1 MTPPKTLLP
10 IPSLPGV
17 AFIDLA
23 AIGTFCM
30 AACLALLAVR
40 GWRRARVRAM
50 SGERAAHAAG
60 RPLATRPGGRCI
72 RWVAR
77 LSLLVEP
84 FLPAWVGRRL
94 DALLRAAA
102 LDSVIEASEVVAT
115 QLLAASAFG
124 GIAVAFS
131 GGAVL
136 PAVAAALIGG
146 VLPLARLRDL
156 GRTRKREAMRQLPAL
171 LDLLTL
177 ALEAGQGVSSALAL
191 AAQRLPAGP
200 LRDEL
205 DRVQADVR
213 TGRTRSEALHAL
225 AQRLAMPAASQL
237 AATLAAGERQGAS
250 LGGLL
255 RAQAAQR
262 RQERFVRAERMA
274 LQAPV
279 KLLAPLAICIFPGT
293 FAVLFVPVVVR
304 LLAEGVL

>member
-1 MTPPKTLLP
+1 MTLFGMTLSDAML
-10 IPSLPGV
+10 LDAATLGAFCAAGCV
-17 AFIDLA
+17 AW
-23 AIGTFCM
+23 
-30 AACLALLAVR
+30 LAVR
-40 GWRRARVRAM
+40 GWRAARDGLPSRDGMAGGARRARP
-50 SGERAAHAAG
+50 G
-60 RPLATRPGGRCI
+60 RRTWLQRLDLLSRMVAPLVPTL
-72 RWVAR
+72 VA
-77 LSLLVEP
+77 
-84 FLPAWVGRRL
+84 RRL
-94 DALLRAAA
+94 DVLLRAAA
-102 LDSVIEASEVVAT
+102 LDALLEAADIVAL
-115 QLLAASAFG
+115 QLLAGVLLG
-124 GIAVAFS
+124 GAVLFVS

-136 PAVAAALIGG
+136 PAASAAFVGAALP
-146 VLPLARLRDL
+146 VLRLRDL
-156 GRTRKREAMRQLPAL
+156 GRSRKRRAMRQLPAL

-191 AAQRLPAGP
+191 AAERLPAGP

-205 DRVQADVR
+205 DRVQAEVR
-213 TGRTRSEALHAL
+213 TGRTRAAALQAL

-304 LLAEGVL
+304 LLSEGVL